1 MIGDLIGD
9 GDVSARIVVIPA
21 AIGYPWSIMVDPE
34 PAAASA
40 SGATSYGL
48 LSRARGHDP
57 DAWKNLVHLYSPLVF
72 HWCRQSGL
80 ASHDAADVMQEVFQA
95 VHLAL
100 ERFEPQQS
108 GAFRGWLWT
117 ISRNKLND
125 FFRKQQ
131 HEPAAAGGSSAYGR
145 WQQVE
150 DAEPLP
156 SEASVSG
163 ERKHSLLHRALE
175 LIRKDFQ
182 DTSWNAFCGV
192 VLANR
197 PAAEVAA
204 ELSISVGAVYQARA
218 RVLKRLRDEMG
229 DLVD

>member
-1 MIGDLIGD
+1 
-9 GDVSARIVVIPA
+9 
-21 AIGYPWSIMVDPE
+21 MVDPE

-48 LSRARGHDP
+48 LSLARGHDP
-57 DAWKNLVHLYSPLVF
+57 DAWKNLVHLYSPLAF

-100 ERFEPQQS
+100 ERFGAQQS

-117 ISRNKLND
+117 ITRNKLND
-125 FFRKQQ
+125 FYRKQQ

-150 DAEPLP
+150 DAEPMP

-163 ERKHSLLHRALE
+163 ERKHSLLQRALE

-182 DTSWNAFCGV
+182 ETSWNAFCGV
-192 VLANR
+192 VVANR